1 MGWRDDRPK
10 EKAEAEAFQET
21 LGKVGIKV
29 NVRALPGGDYSSAT
43 CGLPSY
49 VVKNGIGLCA
59 NGWGADWND
68 GFGFLSQ
75 LVDSRVIRPTG
86 GSLNTSVRIPEV
98 DKMLDKGQVEQDAA
112 KREQIWGDIDKRVM
126 EEAVIYPG
134 VYAKS
139 VLLRSKN
146 ATNVFVNDAFGY
158 YDYTA
163 MGVKK

>member
-1 MGWRDDRPK
+1 MVD
-10 EKAEAEAFQET
+10 Q
-21 LGKVGIKV
+21 GK
-29 NVRALPGGDYSSAT
+29 
-43 CGLPSY
+43 
-49 VVKNGIGLCA
+49 
-59 NGWGADWND
+59 
-68 GFGFLSQ
+68 
-75 LVDSRVIRPTG
+75 
-86 GSLNTSVRIPEV
+86 
-98 DKMLDKGQVEQDAA
+98 VEQDAA

-163 MGVKK
+163 MGVKQ